1 MSWHRS
7 CIAALILT
15 ASPAAAHPHIFIDTA
30 LEVIFDDQ
38 GRAAALRVTW
48 VYDDFYSLVMI
59 EDRGLDPDG
68 DSKLTPE
75 EETKLSG
82 FDMGWDAD
90 FVGDL
95 YVLDK
100 GTLPVAMGR
109 PHDWSARY
117 AMGRIISTHVRSF
130 DTPVVV
136 AADPLVI
143 QVYDPTYYT
152 AYTILGTPRLSG
164 AGAAGCSVQVFEPDL
179 SEADTKLQAI
189 LQEYTA
195 DQSLEQDFPAVGA
208 AYADEARVTC
218 AKG

>member
-1 MSWHRS
+1 M
-7 CIAALILT
+7 
-15 ASPAAAHPHIFIDTA
+15 
-30 LEVIFDDQ
+30 
-38 GRAAALRVTW
+38 TW

-59 EDRGLDPDG
+59 EDRELDPDG

-136 AADPLVI
+136 VAADPLVI

-164 AGAAGCSVQVFEPDL
+164 AGAADCSVQVFEPDL